1 MLAWLV
7 SIDIVEMNHRHKPK
21 KESNSKRFKTKYMKK
36 TLKLT
41 FGKMSNF
48 LKGKLMI
55 FGKVLL
61 WNYGLHFFLKIPK
74 KGFYWFL
81 WIAVFFDVKNHKEC
95 VNSISWIFGKAFLWT
110 KP

>member
-21 KESNSKRFKTKYMKK
+21 KESNSKRFKTKCMKK

-55 FGKVLL
+55 LEKFYFETMV
-61 WNYGLHFFLKIPK
+61 YTFFL
-74 KGFYWFL
+74 
-81 WIAVFFDVKNHKEC
+81 N
-95 VNSISWIFGKAFLWT
+95 T
-110 KP
+110 